1 MTLRAIMARNPE
13 RWAPPVASWRPP
25 GGIVASVALLVCA
38 IVLAWN
44 CGPAAA
50 AEDRGAVRLEARG
63 SRTHK
68 ALYAKN
74 DGLAPASVAVTFRDL
89 RNVAFDRPVPIFAV
103 VPPRSETYL
112 CGLAPRDRRQAW
124 SYAYT
129 AKSTLGAFD
138 AVHDAKARYRLPYR
152 EGTAHAVGQAPG
164 GPISTHTTPE
174 SENAIDI
181 DMPEGTPVLAA
192 RDGLVVET
200 RDQFTEGR
208 PDKALLAKANRVRVL
223 HADGTIAS
231 YAHLKAQGVVVA
243 VGQAVKAGD
252 LLGYSGA
259 TGYVQGPH
267 LHLVVT
273 RVTLRD
279 GAFLNVSEPLVFQ
292 NGNPP
297 ATFALTR
304 GLRVTANYAGPS
316 IGPYGEPVAAVPPA
330 QPELVD
336 SVTDFLSEWWWIV
349 ALGIPVA
356 WGAAVLRKLRA
367 DA

>member
-1 MTLRAIMARNPE
+1 M
-13 RWAPPVASWRPP
+13 VASA
-25 GGIVASVALLVCA
+25 ILLCAL
-38 IVLAWN
+38 VLAWD
-44 CGPAAA
+44 CSPAAA
-50 AEDRGAVRLEARG
+50 AENGAAVRLEARG
-63 SRTHK
+63 GSARK

-74 DGLAPASVAVTFRDL
+74 EGLAPVSVAVTFRDL
-89 RNVAFDRPVPIFAV
+89 RNVAFDRPVPVFAV
-103 VPPRSETYL
+103 LPPRSESYL
-112 CGLAPRDRRQAW
+112 CGLAPKNSRQSW

-152 EGTAHAVGQAPG
+152 EGTSHAVGQAPG
-164 GPISTHTTPE
+164 GPLTTHTTPE

-208 PDKALLAKANRVRVL
+208 PDKALLAKANRVRIL

-231 YAHLKAQGVVVA
+231 YAHLKPRGVAVA
-243 VGQAVKAGD
+243 VGQDVKAGD
-252 LLGYSGA
+252 LIGYSGA

-304 GLRVTANYAGPS
+304 GLRVTANVAGPS
-316 IGPYGEPVAAVPPA
+316 IGPHGGPVAAVPPA
-330 QPELVD
+330 QPAVVE
-336 SVTDFLSEWWWIV
+336 SVTDFLSEWWWMI

-356 WGAAVLRKLRA
+356 WGVAALRKLRA